1 MQSLRTHSEYGWLLT
16 RAHIFT
22 CALGLTLVIVI
33 AAPGADL
40 VKTLVGLTAFI
51 GTVAAILFLMTFWAK
66 VRVQI
71 GRLRL
76 RYKIVR
82 RRAGSIAV
90 LGLSFLF
97 AQRISL
103 VLRSTDP
110 VRPASAS
117 SGVQLGL
124 RFTADRLKILSDL
137 KAKRFAVLDEE
148 LRSYQLQAE
157 KNVSMEANVVLAIG
171 AFSNTE
177 SALRPLLDEWEKQLP
192 DSYVPHLAKA
202 EYLIASGLK
211 ARGDK
216 WADETSKQQFARMN
230 DYFAQGLTEVKEV
243 LSRNKRVSEAYVLLI
258 RAAKTSEGPEFV
270 RKITLAGLAEVPASF
285 AIRRAFMTSLEP
297 RWGGSYDAMEKF
309 ARDSESR
316 IRENPE
322 IAVLKGFAD
331 HNRAVVLTWKD
342 DYAGALPLYTRAIS
356 EGGDLDLFYRDRG
369 RALQKLGHSADA
381 LVDFERADQLGPQ
394 NPDTLVAMAY
404 ALVYLG
410 RTKEARDKLNIAAQ
424 LAVPDEDAQRLRD
437 QLAHTA
443 D

>member
-1 MQSLRTHSEYGWLLT
+1 MEFSVFTAKAPFSMTRNRAVVGAIGALFLFIFLAPEAQVVSAFVALAALT
-16 RAHIFT
+16 
-22 CALGLTLVIVI
+22 GTL
-33 AAPGADL
+33 AS
-40 VKTLVGLTAFI
+40 
-51 GTVAAILFLMTFWAK
+51 ILFALTFWGKAR
-66 VRVQI
+66 VRI
-71 GRLRL
+71 GRLSL
-76 RYKIVR
+76 RYKQVR
-82 RRAGSIAV
+82 RCTGAIAV
-90 LGLSFLF
+90 SGLSLLL

-103 VLRSTDP
+103 AVWHISSTP
-110 VRPASAS
+110 QISTT
-117 SGVQLGL
+117 
-124 RFTADRLKILSDL
+124 RFAADRLKILADL
-137 KAKRFAVLDEE
+137 KARRFDALDQE

-211 ARGDK
+211 ARGGK
-216 WADETSKQQFARMN
+216 WADETPKQQFARMN
-230 DYFAQGLTEVKEV
+230 DYFAQGLKELKEV

-258 RAAKTSEGPEFV
+258 GAAKTSEGPEFV
-270 RKITLAGLAEVPASF
+270 RKITLEGLAEVPASF

-297 RWGGSYDAMEKF
+297 RWGGSYDAMEQF
-309 ARDSESR
+309 AHDSESR

-331 HNRAVVLTWKD
+331 YNRAVVLTWKD
-342 DYAGALPLYTRAIS
+342 DYAGALPLYTRAIA
-356 EGGDLDLFYRDRG
+356 EGGDLDSFYRDRG
-369 RALQKLGHSADA
+369 RALQRLGHNADA

-410 RTKEARDKLNIAAQ
+410 RTKEARDKLDIAAQ
-424 LAVPDEDAQRLRD
+424 LAEPDEDAQRLRD

>member
-1 MQSLRTHSEYGWLLT
+1 MIILLAPEVQVVST
-16 RAHIFT
+16 FV
-22 CALGLTLVIVI
+22 ALAALMGTL
-33 AAPGADL
+33 AS
-40 VKTLVGLTAFI
+40 
-51 GTVAAILFLMTFWAK
+51 ILFALTFWNKAR
-66 VRVQI
+66 VRI
-71 GRLRL
+71 GRLKL
-76 RYKIVR
+76 RYKQVR
-82 RRAGSIAV
+82 RFAGAIAV
-90 LGLSFLF
+90 GGFALFL

-103 VLRSTDP
+103 AVWHVSPTP
-110 VRPASAS
+110 QVTTI
-117 SGVQLGL
+117 
-124 RFTADRLKILSDL
+124 RFAADRLQILADL
-137 KAKRFAVLDEE
+137 KARRFDALDQE

-192 DSYVPHLAKA
+192 DSYVPQLAKA

-211 ARGDK
+211 ARGGK
-216 WADETSKQQFARMN
+216 WTDETPRQQFARMN
-230 DYFAQGLTEVKEV
+230 DYFAQGLKELKEV

-258 RAAKTSEGPEFV
+258 KSAKTSEGPEFV
-270 RKITLAGLAEVPASF
+270 RKITLEGLAEVPASF

-331 HNRAVVLTWKD
+331 YNRALVLTWKD
-342 DYAGALPLYTRAIS
+342 DYAGALPLYTRAMA
-356 EGGDLDLFYRDRG
+356 EGGDLDSFYRDRG
-369 RALQKLGHSADA
+369 RALHRLGHYADA

-404 ALVYLG
+404 TLVYLG
-410 RTKEARDKLNIAAQ
+410 RTKEARDKLDIAAQ
-424 LAVPDEDAQRLRD
+424 LAEPDEDAQRLRD